1 MNYNVKI
8 KYLSDKIGKEI
19 SAPVYKTEGSAGMDL
34 SACIDDDILIRKGET
49 VLIPT
54 GIAIALPDNNSVCYI
69 YARSGLSIKNGIMLA
84 NSVGVID
91 SDYRGEIKV
100 GLINLGKEDYI
111 LKKGDRIAQMVFAP
125 ILRAELEVVENL
137 SETERGEGGF
147 GSTGR

>member
-1 MNYNVKI
+1 MSFKVKM

-19 SAPVYKTEGSAGMDL
+19 DSPAYKTEGSAGMDL
-34 SACIDDDILIRKGET
+34 SACIDEDILIKRGET

-84 NSVGVID
+84 NGVGVID

-100 GLINLGKEDYI
+100 GLINLGKSDYI
-111 LKKGDRIAQMVFAP
+111 IKKGDRIAQMVFAP
-125 ILRAELEVVENL
+125 VLRAETEVVSEL
-137 SETERGEGGF
+137 SETERGAGGF